1 MSSFKDFCKKRQAKK
16 LGLDA
21 PTPTRTAPPPPA
33 RKPAPLTRKSPEEWT
48 WAFVADRCGESG
60 DGRVWRAA
68 RTHAAS
74 LACGVWAVPEA
85 SRPRSGGCWWVV
97 GARAYVEVRRDV
109 AAIDTRLGQR
119 RGRGE
124 DACVHGRRGRG
135 GRRRRGADPG
145 LDPGRRRGSLVGED
159 AAVVD
164 DEAQTKGW
172 ILGALAVRRVAVLF

>member
-16 LGLDA
+16 LGFDA
-21 PTPTRTAPPPPA
+21 PPPA

-85 SRPRSGGCWWVV
+85 SRPRSGGCWWA
-97 GARAYVEVRRDV
+97 ARRP
-109 AAIDTRLGQR
+109 TPR
-119 RGRGE
+119 RGRRATGP
-124 DACVHGRRGRG
+124 R
-135 GRRRRGADPG
+135 P
-145 LDPGRRRGSLVGED
+145 PTPS
-159 AAVVD
+159 
-164 DEAQTKGW
+164 T
-172 ILGALAVRRVAVLF
+172 